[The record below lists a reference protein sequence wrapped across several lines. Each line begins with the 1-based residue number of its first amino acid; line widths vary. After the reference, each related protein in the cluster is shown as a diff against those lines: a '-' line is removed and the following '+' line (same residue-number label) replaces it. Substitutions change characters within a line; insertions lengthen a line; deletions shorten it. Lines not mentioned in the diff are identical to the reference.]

1 MHTFITAMYLKV
13 QIAGTTTEVSIAM
26 ETFLVKTLKFGLPL
40 MSKSPY
46 LLKFLAS
53 HKKSKVWGQIFV
65 YFHFCSIQVYKNL
78 SPHFIK
84 I

>member
-46 LLKFLAS
+46 LLKFLAF
-53 HKKSKVWGQIFV
+53 HKKSIVWGQKFV
-65 YFHFCSIQVYKNL
+65 PTLY
-78 SPHFIK
+78 
-84 I
+84 

>member
-46 LLKFLAS
+46 LLEFLAF
-53 HKKSKVWGQIFV
+53 HKKGKGGDKYLYTFTFV
-65 YFHFCSIQVYKNL
+65 Q
-78 SPHFIK
+78 
-84 I
+84 